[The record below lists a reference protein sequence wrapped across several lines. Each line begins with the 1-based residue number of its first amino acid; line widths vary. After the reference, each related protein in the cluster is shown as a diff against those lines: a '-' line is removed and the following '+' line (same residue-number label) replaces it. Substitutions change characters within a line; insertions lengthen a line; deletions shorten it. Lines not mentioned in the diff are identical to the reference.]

1 MATRKIEMVTVRW
14 LRSTAD
20 AAKPFGHV
28 WTSPAIDGLRDQ
40 RAQRLDLTS

>member
-28 WTSPAIDGLRDQ
+28 WTRRQSTDYE
-40 RAQRLDLTS
+40 TSARNVWI